1 MITTFAIHVED
12 KPGVLTR
19 VSSLFRRR
27 AFNIESLTV
36 GHTDRPG
43 VSRMTVVVDTDELG
57 ARRIEAHIYKLVNV
71 LRVENITLAPAVFR
85 DLAMIKVAA
94 TAESRTH
101 IMQLVD
107 VFRARVVDVA
117 PDSLIIEITGTED
130 KIDGLLEVL
139 RPYGV
144 LEMVRTGRVA
154 MSRGLRSATI
164 GQPKRPRTAEDD
176 TTYFTLFRIVS
187 TQRRRGAE
195 NCLQDEPLR
204 LCVSALRREKDTQWQ
219 RRCTTTRTRISR

>member
-1 MITTFAIHVED
+1 MITTFAIYVED

-36 GHTDRPG
+36 GHTDTAG
-43 VSRMTVVVDTDELG
+43 VSRMTVAVDADELS

-71 LRVENITLAPAVFR
+71 LRVEKITASAAVFR
-85 DLAMIKVAA
+85 DLAMIKVTAN
-94 TAESRTH
+94 AESRTH

-144 LEMVRTGRVA
+144 MEMVRTGRVA
-154 MSRGLRSATI
+154 MSRGA
-164 GQPKRPRTAEDD
+164 RTAAAQPGEPAIAGD
-176 TTYFTLFRIVS
+176 
-187 TQRRRGAE
+187 GAGG
-195 NCLQDEPLR
+195 
-204 LCVSALRREKDTQWQ
+204 
-219 RRCTTTRTRISR
+219 